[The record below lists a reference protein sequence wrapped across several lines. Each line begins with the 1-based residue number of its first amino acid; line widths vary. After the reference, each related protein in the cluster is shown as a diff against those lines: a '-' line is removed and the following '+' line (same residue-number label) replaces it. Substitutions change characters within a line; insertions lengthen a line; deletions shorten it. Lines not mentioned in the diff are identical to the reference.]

1 MIFNIDVDMYL
12 GSLLVNQVETISN
25 LYFELSNEDRLRIL
39 QILND
44 RHEKLTNISKEL
56 DITNQQCMRH
66 LNRLSDIRLI
76 EKTTDGYYKLTPYG
90 EIVLKLHPGYGFL
103 TKHRD
108 YFLTHSVSLLPD
120 EFKARIGE
128 LMESAQTPN
137 VMEAISELESI
148 IKDSEEYLWVIID
161 KRTRSVR
168 PIVAKAVERGV
179 NIRSISPISY
189 VTSLDV
195 KREIVEEDELAV
207 IRAEATGRAEVVD
220 SEKFDVYL
228 YLSEKSLF
236 ISFPLEDGTFDYTG
250 FLSSD
255 PKALKFCKD
264 LFLYFWGISEIIPST
279 EIVKRHLEYVN
290 MHGVYPEYP

>member
-1 MIFNIDVDMYL
+1 M
-12 GSLLVNQVETISN
+12 
-25 LYFELSNEDRLRIL
+25 
-39 QILND
+39 
-44 RHEKLTNISKEL
+44 
-56 DITNQQCMRH
+56 
-66 LNRLSDIRLI
+66 
-76 EKTTDGYYKLTPYG
+76 
-90 EIVLKLHPGYGFL
+90 HPGYGFL
-103 TKHRD
+103 TKYRD
-108 YFLTHSVSLLPD
+108 YFLTHSVSRLPD

-128 LMESAQTPN
+128 LMESTQTPN

-148 IKDSEEYLWVIID
+148 IKDSEEYLWVIIN

-168 PIVAKAVERGV
+168 PIVAKATERGV

-195 KREIVEEDELAV
+195 KREIAEEDELAV
-207 IRAEATGRAEVVD
+207 IRAEATGQAEVVD
-220 SEKFDVYL
+220 SEEFDVYL

>member
-12 GSLLVNQVETISN
+12 RSLLVNQVETVSN

-39 QILND
+39 QILKD
-44 RHEKLTNISKEL
+44 RNEKLTNISKET
-56 DITNQQCMRH
+56 DITNQQSMRH
-66 LNRLSDIRLI
+66 LNRLSDIQLI
-76 EKTTDGYYKLTPYG
+76 EKTTDGYYKLTQYG

-108 YFLTHSVSLLPD
+108 YFLTHNVSRIPD

-128 LMESAQTPN
+128 LSESVQTPN

-148 IKDSEEYLWVIID
+148 VKESKEYLWVIIN

-168 PIVAKAVERGV
+168 PFVARAVERGV

-189 VTSLDV
+189 VPSVDV
-195 KREIVEEDELAV
+195 KRDIVEEDELTV
-207 IRAEATGRAEVVD
+207 IRAEAAGQALVVD
-220 SEKFDVYL
+220 SEVFDFYL

-236 ISFPLEDGTFDYTG
+236 LSFPLEDRTFDYTG
-250 FLSSD
+250 FVSSD
-255 PKALKFCKD
+255 LKALKFCKD
-264 LFLYFWGISEIIPST
+264 LFLHYWKRSEVIPST

-290 MHGVYPEYP
+290 KHGVYPKYP